1 MKSILFLAICAL
13 LSLNGC
19 NGYSVRGSGIT
30 KDETRDLGTFNSV
43 DVSGAYMVKIAGSG
57 RQKVQII
64 GDDNIIPLVSTRV
77 ENGTL
82 KIFTQNNVK
91 LNSKV
96 EVRISTPELQ
106 YIVTSGANDIW
117 LKNFTG
123 ERLDVEA
130 SGAGNIKLEGNTRW
144 LNLDLSGAVKVYAS
158 NLNAENVR
166 VDISGASVADVYS
179 SEILDASISGVGSI
193 TYSGAPKEIKKD
205 ISGIGTIRQK

>member
-1 MKSILFLAICAL
+1 MKSILIIAL
-13 LSLNGC
+13 YAFVSLSGC
-19 NGYSVRGSGIT
+19 NGFSVRGSGIT

-43 DVSGAYMVKIAGSG
+43 DVSGAYLVKIAGSE

-64 GDDNIIPLVSTRV
+64 GDDNIIPLVSTRI
-77 ENGTL
+77 EDGTL
-82 KIFTQNNVK
+82 KIFTKNNVK
-91 LNSKV
+91 LNTKV
-96 EVRISTPELQ
+96 EIRISTPELQ

-130 SGAGNIKLEGNTRW
+130 SGAGVIKLEGNTRW
-144 LNLDLSGAVKVYAS
+144 LNLDLSGAVKVYAG
-158 NLNAENVR
+158 NFNAENVR

-193 TYSGAPKEIKKD
+193 TYSGSPKEIKKD